1 MWAERNSST
10 TEQSNEVDEW
20 VNLNSAECGDVAGFE
35 ADAETVLHPAAW
47 PSLPIG
53 FDLVNEFE
61 QRDGLRNLGTAYA
74 TVVASGANSSPPDL
88 PKPVLP
94 PRHRLIPT
102 PLDEQRRL
110 SRAKQPRRESR
121 RLEPAWDEVAFHME

>member
-1 MWAERNSST
+1 MMWAERNSST

-35 ADAETVLHPAAW
+35 ADAETVLPPAAW

-61 QRDGLRNLGTAYA
+61 GHALVLTGPRHASGRLWRAS
-74 TVVASGANSSPPDL
+74 VASSAGRRSSPRRRR
-88 PKPVLP
+88 VS
-94 PRHRLIPT
+94 PRLMACDSSWANDAGAT
-102 PLDEQRRL
+102 
-110 SRAKQPRRESR
+110 S
-121 RLEPAWDEVAFHME
+121 